1 MIRIPSRVVPDTN
14 VVVSAVL
21 RPESVPAQA
30 ISHAIVH
37 DQIIASAASLAELA
51 GVLRRPK
58 FSRDPTLAEIELH
71 LNRLTA
77 IFEVVE
83 VVHTVRD
90 CVDLKDNMIL
100 ELALSGGADIV
111 ISGDDHLLRL
121 HPWRGVRILKPVDYL
136 ALQPANDL
144 P

>member
-1 MIRIPSRVVPDTN
+1 M
-14 VVVSAVL
+14 L
-21 RPESVPAQA
+21 WPESVPAKA
-30 ISHAIVH
+30 MSRAIVH

-58 FSRDPTLAEIELH
+58 FSRDLTLTEIEFH

-83 VVHTVRD
+83 AAHIVRD
-90 CVDLKDNMIL
+90 CVDLKDNMIF
-100 ELALSGGADIV
+100 ELAWSGRAGII

-121 HPWRGVRILKPVDYL
+121 HPWRGIRILRPFDYL
-136 ALQPANDL
+136 ALEAAN
-144 P
+144 